1 MQSKHRLTLF
11 YLPTTLAVPCKIGGQ
26 NALKLSG
33 EKKTSMSSIVLAGW
47 CWSLASCKKYGP
59 PRPMILRTVERE
71 EREERKESK
80 EMKEGRLH
88 LWLCLH
94 LRRLHLWLCLHL
106 RRLHLWLCLHLRRL
120 HLWLCLHLRRL
131 HLWLCLHLRRLW
143 PRLWPRLCLGRSS
156 MIMWW
161 SRLCLHLRRLCPRL
175 WSRLRLHLR
184 LSMWSWMKIVGGPQ
198 MLCRLGL
205 HMRLCLHLHLHLRL
219 LSRLSV
225 QSVQGVPASKR
236 CTNSFMTRT
245 RPRCTTRPPCLNSE
259 TS

>member
-1 MQSKHRLTLF
+1 
-11 YLPTTLAVPCKIGGQ
+11 
-26 NALKLSG
+26 LKLSG

-71 EREERKESK
+71 EREEMKESK
-80 EMKEGRLH
+80 EMKEG
-88 LWLCLH
+88 
-94 LRRLHLWLCLHL
+94 
-106 RRLHLWLCLHLRRL
+106 RL